1 MTSEK
6 IQKVLARA
14 GVASR
19 RASEAWIKAG
29 RIKVNG
35 KIANIGQRVTVKDM
49 IMVDDQ
55 PVVQDLADQLPRLLL
70 YNKPLGEIC
79 TRSDPEGR
87 KTVFAGLPK
96 LDSGR
101 WVIVGRL
108 DINSE
113 GLLLFTNEGELA
125 NKLMH
130 PSAELERE
138 YLARVFGYID
148 QQTINDLKKGAQL
161 SDGKGNFK
169 VIVPFKKEEKN
180 RWYRVVVTEG
190 RNRLVRRLWEAK
202 KIQVSRL
209 IRVRFCDILLPRSL
223 ISGQYKE
230 LAAKDVKL
238 LLKRLGQS

>member
-1 MTSEK
+1 MISEK
-6 IQKVLARA
+6 IQKVIARA
-14 GVASR
+14 GLASR
-19 RASEAWIKAG
+19 RASEAWIKDG

-35 KIANIGQRVTVKDM
+35 KVATIGQRVTGKDR
-49 IMVDDQ
+49 IMVDDR
-55 PVVQDLADQLPRLLL
+55 PVVQELADQLPRVML

-79 TRSDPEGR
+79 TRNDPEGR
-87 KTVFAGLPK
+87 KTVFANLPK

-130 PSAELERE
+130 PSAGLERE

-148 QQTINDLKKGAQL
+148 QQVLNDLKKGVQL
-161 SDGKGNFK
+161 YDGKGNFK
-169 VIVPFKKEEKN
+169 VIAPFKKEEKN
-180 RWYRVVVTEG
+180 RWYRVIVTEG

-230 LAAKDVKL
+230 LATKDVKL